1 MPRRRPAQLRADAC
15 RRLLRIR
22 SREYPGT
29 IQISN
34 LPGLSPHGRM
44 ALAGLERTRLWPG
57 AAEEAWRIWEGFVRS
72 PYHRIYDYRYDKG
85 CGHCRSRDFE
95 HLLVTVNRK

>member
-1 MPRRRPAQLRADAC
+1 
-15 RRLLRIR
+15 
-22 SREYPGT
+22 
-29 IQISN
+29 
-34 LPGLSPHGRM
+34 M